1 MIKKEKNKRYRVKH
15 KEEIKERNKQYNTE
29 HKKEI
34 DEHNK
39 QYRIEQKKQIKE
51 RNKQWNIINKGYSKT
66 YYKNNKEKFKQDFT
80 NTEMKYKNLYLKRK
94 YNITQQQYNE
104 LFDKQKGKCA
114 ICGKHQSE
122 LKKALGVDHDHKTN
136 KIRSL
141 LCDKCNLLLGHA
153 NDNVQVL
160 ADAINYLNIHNVL

>member
-1 MIKKEKNKRYRVKH
+1 MERKEINKRYRVKH
-15 KEEIKERNKQYNTE
+15 KIKIKESNKQYNLKN
-29 HKKEI
+29 KKEI

-39 QYRIEQKKQIKE
+39 QYRIEQKEEIKK
-51 RNKQWNIINKGYSKT
+51 RNEQWNINNKEYSKT

-80 NTEMKYKNLYLKRK
+80 TKMNKRNLHLKRK
-94 YNITQQQYNE
+94 YNITQEQYNE
-104 LFDKQKGKCA
+104 LFNKQNGKCA

-122 LKKALGVDHDHKTN
+122 LKKALGIDHDHETGKN
-136 KIRSL
+136 RGL

-160 ADAINYLNIHNVL
+160 TQAINYLNIYNIL